1 MFLLA
6 MLLGALATFNSFAG
20 LILLMFFVRHLIS
33 RGIRNII
40 PVILLFFLVPVT
52 LGILQFRQTEVL
64 VLSADAIFGVGLATL
79 FFVFVMQKQNKT
91 NQALI
96 LSSTLII
103 IYGFCRHFIFQNY
116 INSVNEQAIKEL
128 SVILPQM
135 MQNPGSQASIDLVRQ
150 ILPSGWIVPQVIAMF
165 LGFIILIPATGQ
177 KFSWSN
183 FRLPEY
189 YNVLILVILPLF
201 LVPSMRLFLIN
212 ALISLCILPLI
223 QGIGV
228 LLHILARYTTNS
240 LMLMFLIIL
249 IALNLILVALIGFA
263 DIWLDFRKLKLKGNF
278 S

>member
-1 MFLLA
+1 VFLLA

-20 LILLMFFVRHLIS
+20 LILLMFFIRQMIS

-40 PVILLFFLVPVT
+40 PAMLLFFLIPVT
-52 LGILQFRQTEVL
+52 IGILQFRQTEVL
-64 VLSADAIFGVGLATL
+64 VLSADAVFGVGLATL
-79 FFVFVMQKQNKT
+79 LFVFIMQKQNEL
-91 NQALI
+91 NHALI
-96 LSSTLII
+96 LSTLLII

-128 SVILPQM
+128 SGILPQM
-135 MQNPGSQASIDLVRQ
+135 MQSPGSQASIDLIRQ
-150 ILPSGWIVPQVIAMF
+150 ILPTGWIVPQVVAMY
-165 LGFIILIPATGQ
+165 LGFIILSAATEK

-183 FRLPEY
+183 FRLPQY
-189 YNVLILVILPLF
+189 YNILILLILPLF
-201 LVPSMRLFLIN
+201 LVPSMRLIFVN

-228 LLHILARYTTNS
+228 LLHLLARYTAS
-240 LMLMFLIIL
+240 GFMLMFLIIL